1 MLARTLLFVPANRD
15 NMVARAAQTPADV
28 ITLDLED
35 SVPMSE
41 KEATR
46 GRLKEAIASLKAAGK
61 TVHVRVN
68 SLETG
73 LTKDD
78 LAAAVMPGLDGL
90 SFPKAEA
97 ASDIREVDVL
107 IREQEMHN
115 GVRPGTVLLFPQ
127 IESARAV
134 LRCEEIARASTR
146 IAGLALGGEDYTVDL
161 GVPRTV
167 EGREMEYARR
177 VLVHVAAAYK
187 LLPLDGIWPVLGD
200 IAGLTAEAQ
209 YARSIGFKGK
219 YLIHPEQ
226 AVPVNQAFSP
236 NSEELE
242 AARRIVTT
250 FDEAVKQGHASVRV
264 DGKMVDVPVAKRAQA
279 LLDFAATLPPS

>member
-35 SVPMSE
+35 SVPASE
-41 KEATR
+41 KESTR
-46 GRLKEAIASLKAAGK
+46 ARLKEAITSLKAAGK

-78 LAAAVMPGLDGL
+78 LAAAIMPGLDGL

-107 IREQEMHN
+107 IRQQEMHN

-127 IESARAV
+127 IESAKAV
-134 LRCEEIARASTR
+134 LRCEEIARASSR
-146 IAGLALGGEDYTVDL
+146 IAGLSMGGEDYTADL
-161 GVPRTV
+161 GVPRTPGGV
-167 EGREMEYARR
+167 ELEYIRR
-177 VLVHVAAAYK
+177 VMVHVCIAYK
-187 LLPLDGIWPVLGD
+187 MLPLDGIWPVLGD
-200 IAGLTAEAQ
+200 IAGLTAEAR

-226 AVPVNQAFSP
+226 AEPVNAAFSP
-236 NSEELE
+236 TAEEIA
-242 AARRIVTT
+242 AARRIVEA

-279 LLDFAATLPPS
+279 LLDLAASLSA